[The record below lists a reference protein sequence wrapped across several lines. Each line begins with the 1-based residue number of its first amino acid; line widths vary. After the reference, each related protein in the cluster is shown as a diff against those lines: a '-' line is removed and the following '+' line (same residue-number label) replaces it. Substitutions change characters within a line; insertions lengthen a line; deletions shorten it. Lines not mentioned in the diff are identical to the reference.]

1 MLRVSMSLLL
11 LCGVT
16 IATSNVALADCESDL
31 VQLEQA
37 YKTPALSATAKAVL
51 DTAKTS
57 AVAALKKDDDATCHK
72 AIAEGLTKAG
82 MTLK

>member
-1 MLRVSMSLLL
+1 MLRVSMNLLL

-51 DTAKTS
+51 DAAKTS

-72 AIAEGLTKAG
+72 AVADGLAKSG
-82 MTLK
+82 VNMK

>member
-1 MLRVSMSLLL
+1 MLRVSMNLLL

-72 AIAEGLTKAG
+72 AVADGLAKSG
-82 MTLK
+82 VNMK

>member
-1 MLRVSMSLLL
+1 MLRVSMNLLL

-16 IATSNVALADCESDL
+16 IATSSVALADCESDL

-72 AIAEGLTKAG
+72 AVADGLAKSG
-82 MTLK
+82 VDMK